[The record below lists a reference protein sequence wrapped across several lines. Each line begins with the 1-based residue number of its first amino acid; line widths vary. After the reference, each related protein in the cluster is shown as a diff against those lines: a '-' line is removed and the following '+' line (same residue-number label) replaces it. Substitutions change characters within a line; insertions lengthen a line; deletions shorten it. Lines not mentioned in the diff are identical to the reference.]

1 MTKQFYISLA
11 TLLCVFLLA
20 AAPQQ
25 LHAQNDAIAKYFSKY
40 MDQEEF
46 TSIYISPRMFRLM
59 GANKQ
64 QDASPE
70 MKETIRQISG
80 LRILSADSIN
90 GNRLYDEIFSKLNQ
104 ESYEELMSIREPDS
118 DVKFLVKMAGEN
130 KVSELLMLIGG
141 DDSFFMMSII
151 GVNLDLDSVIDIA
164 DDIGPSDEEEEDDN
178 NNNEEE
184 E

>member
-1 MTKQFYISLA
+1 MTKQYYLSLA
-11 TLLCVFLLA
+11 ALLSVFLLA
-20 AAPQQ
+20 ATPQHLQ
-25 LHAQNDAIAKYFSKY
+25 AQDDAIAKYFSKY

-64 QDASPE
+64 ADASPE
-70 MKETIRQISG
+70 MRETIKKING
-80 LRILSADSIN
+80 LRILSADSVN
-90 GNRLYDEIFSKLNQ
+90 GNRLYDEIYSKLNQ
-104 ESYEELMSIREPDS
+104 ESYEELMSIRESDS
-118 DVKFLVKMAGEN
+118 DVKFLIKGESEG
-130 KVSELLMLIGG
+130 KVSELLMLVGG
-141 DDSFFMMSII
+141 EDSFFMLSII

-164 DDIGPSDEEEEDDN
+164 DDLEPKDEEDEG